1 MKIKGINIFVGAVI
15 LVVLVTVV
23 GGLSMV
29 GTPQNTRLQGLDD
42 QRINQLQQLMYAVNT
57 YSDKTGSLPDS
68 LATLVAQ
75 PDGAYLSNVTD
86 PESHQPYVYRLT
98 SKSTYAVCATFDL
111 PTPEGDTNGMY
122 SGSMNGYTDKS
133 YLPSFWQ
140 HSAGLKCF
148 DLTQTVNGHSVNS
161 PPPVPAGTAQ

>member
-15 LVVLVTVV
+15 LVVLVTVIE
-23 GGLSMV
+23 GLIMV
-29 GTPQNTRLQGLDD
+29 GTPQNTRLQALDD

-57 YSDKTGSLPDS
+57 YSDKTGSLPNS

-86 PESHQPYVYRLT
+86 PETHKPYTYQLT
-98 SKSTYAVCATFDL
+98 STSTYAVCATFDL
-111 PTPEGDTNGMY
+111 PTPSGDTNGMY
-122 SGSMNGYTDKS
+122 SGSSGYTDKT

-140 HSAGLKCF
+140 HGIGLKCF
-148 DLTQTVNGHSVNS
+148 DLTQAINGHPINS
-161 PPPVPAGTAQ
+161 PPPIPAGAVR